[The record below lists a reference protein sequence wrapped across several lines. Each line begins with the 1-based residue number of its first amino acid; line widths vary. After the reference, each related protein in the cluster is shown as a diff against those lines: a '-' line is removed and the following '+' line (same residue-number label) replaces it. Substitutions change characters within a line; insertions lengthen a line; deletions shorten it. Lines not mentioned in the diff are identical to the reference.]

1 MKFVQASDFHVGKAR
16 SIPGYLERHSNV
28 LYQIADYCIANSLPL
43 LLPGDI
49 YDRKPLF
56 KETLL
61 VEGWLNYL
69 EQNGVRTIVSPGNH
83 EHIAGSE
90 FLLDN
95 LPLFP
100 LRHVSVTGYN
110 PDHFAHQDT
119 LVITIPWGGYKEQ
132 EIRLFV
138 ETELAK
144 ASSLGNLREF
154 TVVMC
159 HECIVGSKVD
169 NGTIM
174 PKGCRLP
181 DMPEVTYWAVGDI
194 HVFQPTNLRNGFFA
208 GAPLQFNFD
217 EQEEKGFLVVDTLNP
232 TEPEFVR
239 TSFKPLRTVNSVDSV
254 CNDAFYFVKGDIDE
268 VLKANRNGDVIRTD
282 WAIEARQAIDFKP
295 AGVTDGL
302 ADYLALNGFDSSY
315 QQRGITWVQARL
327 GTGS

>member
-1 MKFVQASDFHVGKAR
+1 MRFVQSSDFHVGKGR
-16 SIPGYLERHSNV
+16 SIPGYLERHGAV

-43 LLPGDI
+43 LIPGDL

-69 EQNGVRTIVSPGNH
+69 EAKKVRTIASPGNH
-83 EHIAGSE
+83 EHIAGTE

-100 LRHVSVTGYN
+100 LKFVSVTGFE
-110 PDHFAHQDT
+110 PQHFVHEDT
-119 LVITIPWGGYKEQ
+119 LIITIPWGGYKEQ
-132 EIRLFV
+132 ELRLFV
-138 ETELAK
+138 ENELEK
-144 ASSLGNLREF
+144 ASSLGNRRPF

-159 HECIVGSKVD
+159 HECIVGSRVD

-181 DMPEVTYWAVGDI
+181 AMPEVTYWAVGDI
-194 HVFQPTNLRNGFFA
+194 HVYQPTNLPNGFFA

-217 EQEEKGFLVVDTLNP
+217 EEEEKGFLVVDTANP

-239 TSFKPLRTVNSVDSV
+239 TSFKPMRTVSSVDSV
-254 CNDAFYFVKGDIDE
+254 CNDAFYFVKGDIEE
-268 VLKANRNGDVIRTD
+268 VLKANRNEDVIRTD
-282 WAIEARQAIDFKP
+282 WAFEAQKSIDFKP

-302 ADYLALNGFDSSY
+302 ADYLAQNGFDSSY
-315 QQRGITWVQARL
+315 QQRGIEWAQARL
-327 GTGS
+327 ATGS